1 MERKL
6 KKNDGEEEK
15 EGQVNEDTDVESIY
29 IKWRCGRTERMGVS
43 GHLDAGM
50 FLGVGG
56 QRCEVKG
63 SREDLKHEIMR
74 EKWKG
79 TSSFFLSRRDEQKD

>member
-50 FLGVGG
+50 FLGVAVVRRRRKEFTGLALG
-56 QRCEVKG
+56 
-63 SREDLKHEIMR
+63 
-74 EKWKG
+74 WKN
-79 TSSFFLSRRDEQKD
+79 D